1 MNFFSLLLFFL
12 LHSSFSI
19 PYPLSSPTGS
29 NSTLANLVSYYSG
42 HGPSFFPSPPT
53 FFSSF
58 LQAFVLFCLVK
69 RGTELYWRKTCFLTL
84 CMWYIYSVLKCV
96 PCLYT
101 WENVL
106 VVYTSKFRMWKCNKI
121 IDCDE
126 MLAKCETNMLDF
138 LEQVIFFAW
147 FPFICSS
154 EKTTCSKWCLKRSFP
169 PLRSQAPTIIFLCFL
184 HIHG

>member
-1 MNFFSLLLFFL
+1 MKSQEIKPWIFFFLYFFSFYFTPLFL
-12 LHSSFSI
+12 YLTLSPLPQALILHWQTFTFCSSC
-19 PYPLSSPTGS
+19 
-29 NSTLANLVSYYSG
+29 
-42 HGPSFFPSPPT
+42 
-53 FFSSF
+53 

-69 RGTELYWRKTCFLTL
+69 RGTELYWWKSCFLIL

-101 WENVL
+101 WENVF

-138 LEQVIFFAW
+138 LGQVIFFAW

-169 PLRSQAPTIIFLCFL
+169 PLRS
-184 HIHG
+184 